1 MRRGV
6 RFALF
11 VLVLAVVAPGC
22 PQDQKA
28 GTGPLAGGYLANAK
42 SLERALG
49 KLVEQ
54 LDSADGQLAAGSAHV
69 SFEPLATRDLE
80 RLSGRLDLDTKGKV
94 DDALAASREVESG
107 LDELAKTPPREKPS
121 PARLDELRR
130 LVARAT
136 TAARAARERLARFID
151 QWS

>member
-1 MRRGV
+1 VRRGA
-6 RFALF
+6 RLALCA
-11 VLVLAVVAPGC
+11 LVLAILAPGC

-54 LDSADGQLAAGSAHV
+54 LESADAQLAAGSAHV

-80 RLSGRLDLDTKGKV
+80 RLSGRLDLATKGKV
-94 DDALAASREVESG
+94 DETLAASREVESG

-121 PARLDELRR
+121 PAQLDQLRR
-130 LVARAT
+130 LVARA
-136 TAARAARERLARFID
+136 AAAAREARVRMARFID